1 MKKELLQQATNLAE
15 NRKRKKGWQR
25 FVQMLALCVVFCTT
39 YLLILPAITIQEKPI
54 CGHAEHTHT
63 DQCSMTPR
71 AELVNCGILEG
82 TLALHRHEA
91 LCFDESGALIC
102 SLPERLAHTHGE
114 DCWTV
119 TEIPCTEPIPQD
131 HVHTEECYLETR
143 TLTCTRQELGLHSHT
158 ESCYEGG
165 PRLAAG
171 TPWWPT
177 ATRRHVWRRSPPSR
191 S

>member
-71 AELVNCGILEG
+71 AELVNCGIPEG

-102 SLPERLAHTHGE
+102 SLPERLAHAHGE
-114 DCWTV
+114 GCWTV
-119 TEIPCTEPIPQD
+119 NPLHRAHPPGPCPHGGMLPGNPDADLHPAGAWAPQP
-131 HVHTEECYLETR
+131 HRKL
-143 TLTCTRQELGLHSHT
+143 L
-158 ESCYEGG
+158 
-165 PRLAAG
+165 
-171 TPWWPT
+171 
-177 ATRRHVWRRSPPSR
+177 
-191 S
+191 

>member
-71 AELVNCGILEG
+71 AELVNCGIPEG

-114 DCWTV
+114 DC
-119 TEIPCTEPIPQD
+119 
-131 HVHTEECYLETR
+131 Y
-143 TLTCTRQELGLHSHT
+143 TLTRELACPRRKLSA
-158 ESCYEGG
+158 YRDG
-165 PRLAAG
+165 PDL
-171 TPWWPT
+171 
-177 ATRRHVWRRSPPSR
+177 
-191 S
+191 